1 MTEEIMD
8 DDVHE
13 FEDQD
18 IYQKQSLDIK
28 VLHVYLHSLD
38 SWYGTDDETN
48 DFRIQIQYGRLHTN
62 GKFEVK
68 SETKNDQGTIR
79 SDSTL

>member
-48 DFRIQIQYGRLHTN
+48 DFRI
-62 GKFEVK
+62 
-68 SETKNDQGTIR
+68 
-79 SDSTL
+79 